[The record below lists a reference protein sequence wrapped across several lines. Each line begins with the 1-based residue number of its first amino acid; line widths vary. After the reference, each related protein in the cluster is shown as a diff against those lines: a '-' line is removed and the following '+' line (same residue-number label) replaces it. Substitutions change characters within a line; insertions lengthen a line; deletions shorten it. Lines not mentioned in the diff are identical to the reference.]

1 MKAPT
6 FKIGDRVC
14 FERHRPS
21 LTAMSHGVVV
31 YYRGK
36 LQPRHPRVRWDSG
49 WGTTEP
55 ADELRLL
62 TDLEA
67 DTLPIPETFQ
77 GDKHITIT
85 STNQKSL

>member
-1 MKAPT
+1 MKALT
-6 FKIGDRVC
+6 FKTGDRVC
-14 FERHRPS
+14 FKLHQPS
-21 LTAMSHGVVV
+21 LTAMIHGIVV

-49 WGTTEP
+49 WGTTTP

-67 DTLPIPETFQ
+67 DILPIPETFQ
-77 GDKHITIT
+77 GDER
-85 STNQKSL
+85 L